1 MSPVA
6 ETKPQ
11 VRGSALP
18 PPSRE
23 FVDPLALI
31 TPEVRQAY
39 DRDGVVLLPGALHP
53 EWLLLI
59 ELGLQRVMANA
70 GQQKHLF
77 FEGHEGEFVET
88 IRNTEV
94 TPELQRLVYDS
105 PVADVIGSLIGSE
118 NIWLY
123 SDEFFVKEG
132 GDCER
137 TPWHQDTP
145 YWPVDGNQIASMWIS
160 LDPLA
165 KDECLEYV
173 AGSHQGTIFDGFS
186 PSKVLEDP
194 TAPHYGQDL
203 PPLPDIE
210 ANRSD
215 FNIVSWDITPGDV
228 IVAHPSVLH
237 GGGPTGP
244 TGKRRAITIR
254 CYGDDIVYAE
264 RPPTRPTVPLTP
276 GLSLS
281 LKPGDPLRS
290 PWYPRLRPVPED
302 QQAR

>member
-1 MSPVA
+1 MSDTEA
-6 ETKPQ
+6 F
-11 VRGSALP
+11 RGSTRAANPVDGYDPMALVT
-18 PPSRE
+18 E
-23 FVDPLALI
+23 DVQA
-31 TPEVRQAY
+31 AY
-39 DRDGVVLLPGALHP
+39 DRDGVVMISGLLHP

-59 ELGLQRVMANA
+59 ELGLRRVMANA

-77 FEGHEGEFVET
+77 YEGEEGEFVET

-105 PVADVIGSLIGSE
+105 PVADVIGRLIGSE

-132 GDCER
+132 GNCGR

-145 YWPVDGNQIASMWIS
+145 YWPIGGDQIASMWIS
-160 LDPLA
+160 LDPLPA
-165 KDECLEYV
+165 AECLEYV
-173 AGSHQGTIFDGFS
+173 AGSHLGTTYDGFS
-186 PSKVLEDP
+186 PSRVNEDP
-194 TAPHYGQDL
+194 TLPHYGEDF

-210 ANRSD
+210 ADRD
-215 FNIVSWDITPGDV
+215 GFEIVSWDIEPGDV

-244 TGKRRAITIR
+244 AGRRRALTVR
-254 CYGDDIVYAE
+254 CYGDDIVYAS

-276 GLSLS
+276 GLSLTLS
-281 LKPGDPLRS
+281 PGDPLRS
-290 PWYPRLRPVPED
+290 PWYPRLRPVPEH
-302 QQAR
+302 QKP